1 MIISVTS
8 PVHGQAGNTTAALLI
23 SLLLAKEHNKSV
35 CLTHLSPQSS
45 AFYTYLGLDGLEDKT
60 CAPSQVVKL
69 LREGAIEPRDMAD
82 YCLRVCDNLDIFS
95 NNSKSFSGDDMEL
108 TQRFILENMP
118 HDFIVLDVDI
128 NTNEPLTKLA
138 RSKTDL
144 NIVCLTQ
151 SLNVTQRYADVF
163 TEKSAKKQAK
173 NTLLLCNHYSPDV
186 GSVGAFAKGIGA
198 KAKDCR
204 TLHHSAMLMK
214 MANAG
219 RMSEIIPLA
228 KSLPLPD
235 LEADFKKLAFTV
247 MQYYKK
253 QITGVKKQ

>member
-1 MIISVTS
+1 LIISVTS

-23 SLLLAKEHNKSV
+23 SLLLAKEYNKSV

-45 AFYTYLGLDGLEDKT
+45 AFYTYLGLDSLEDKT
-60 CAPSQVVKL
+60 CSPSQVVKL

-95 NNSKSFSGDDMEL
+95 NNSKSFSGEDMEL

-128 NTNEPLTKLA
+128 NTKEPLAELA
-138 RSKTDL
+138 KSKTDL
-144 NIVCLTQ
+144 SVVCLTQ
-151 SLNVTQRYADVF
+151 SLNVTERYTEIF
-163 TEKSAKKQAK
+163 TKNPVK
-173 NTLLLCNHYSPDV
+173 NTLFLCNHYSPDV
-186 GSVGAFAKGIGA
+186 GSGKSFAKSVNA
-198 KAKDCR
+198 KAQDCCI
-204 TLHHSAMLMK
+204 LHHSSMLMK

-219 RMSEIIPLA
+219 KLGEIIPLA
-228 KSLPLPD
+228 KNMPLPD
-235 LEADFKKLAFTV
+235 IEADFKKLALTV

-253 QITGVKKQ
+253 HIGVKK